1 MNIEHLN
8 REMVD
13 ALIDYVVVGR
23 RAKGTKTVPV
33 EIHWNF

>member
-8 REMVD
+8 REMAD
-13 ALIDYVVVGR
+13 TLIDYVVVGR